1 MIIEKLTEILRSKIM
16 ILDGS
21 MGALIQSYKLEED
34 DYRGER
40 FKNFS
45 NDLKGNNDILCLTK
59 PEFVK
64 EIHKLYFEAGAD
76 IVETNTFNATSISQ
90 ADYNTQEFVYEI
102 NFEAAK
108 LAKEVA
114 VEFTAKEPN
123 KPRFVCGSI
132 GPTNR
137 TTSISPDVNDPG
149 YRAVTFD
156 DMKISYKEQVR
167 GLVNGG
173 ADILMIE
180 TIFDTLNAKACA
192 FAIREFCEEQNI
204 RVPVMVSGTITDA
217 SGRTL
222 TGQTVD
228 AFYTSLSHIKDLI
241 SVGLNCALGAEQIRA
256 YIKELAGISETFI
269 SVHPNAGL
277 PNEFGGY
284 DQTPESMSKILEGFA
299 TEGLI
304 NIVGGCCGTR
314 PEHIKAI
321 AEAVERIR
329 PREIKPQPQY
339 LRLSGLETEVLRP
352 DSNFMNVGERTNVAG
367 SRKFARLIKEESYEE
382 ALSIARNQVEGGAQ
396 VIDINMDDA
405 MLDSEKSMVKFLNLI
420 ASEPEIAKLPIMLDS
435 SKWSVLEAGLK
446 CLQGKGIVNSISLK
460 EGEEQFITQAGLV
473 QKYGAAVIVMA
484 FDEKGQADSYERK
497 IEICERAYKILTE
510 QVGFKPQD
518 IIFDPNIFA
527 VATGIEEHN
536 NYAVDFIKATEWI
549 KKNLPY
555 AKISG
560 GLSNVSFSFRGNNVV
575 REAMH
580 AVFLYHAVKAG
591 MDMGIVNAGQIE
603 VYDEI
608 DKELLEK
615 VEDVI
620 LNKDPEATER
630 LIELAENVKQVD
642 KKEEKVSEWR
652 NDPVEKRLSHSL
664 VKGIV
669 DFVEEDVEEARLKLA
684 DPVKVIEG
692 PLMNGMNTVGDL
704 FGEGKM
710 FLPQVVK
717 SARVMKK
724 AVSYLIPFIEAE
736 KEGGKAQSAG
746 KILLATVK
754 GDVHD
759 IGKNIVSVVLS
770 CNNFEVIDL
779 GVMVP
784 CDKIID
790 EAIKNEVDVIGL
802 SGLITPSLDEMVTV
816 AKEME
821 RRGLKIPLLIGG
833 ATTSKRH
840 TAIKIAPNYGGITLH
855 VLDASKSVNAVTSS
869 LRTIHGDGFTKKVQR
884 EYEKIR
890 SEFASR
896 QGKTEYLSLEE
907 SRKNK
912 FEVDWSICKTVEPKQ
927 PGVTVFDNFDLKEI
941 AEYIDWTFFFHAW
954 DLKGVFPRIF
964 DNPEFGKE
972 AQKLYDDAQVLLN
985 KIIDEKLLTAKAVVG
1000 IFPANSTA
1008 NDDIEIYECEKRD
1021 KVRKILHTLRQ
1032 QRKHTTG
1039 VANYAL
1045 SDFVAPA
1052 GSDKKDYIG
1061 AFACTAGI
1069 NTDEIV
1075 KRFENDN
1082 DDYNAIM
1089 IKALAD
1095 RLAEAFTE
1103 LVHQKIRKEIWG
1115 YSENEIFSVNEL
1127 LKERYVGIRPAAGYP
1142 AQPDH
1147 TEKETIFELLDV
1159 EKHTGISLTESYAMY
1174 PAASV
1179 SGLYFANP
1187 LSRYFSVGKISKD
1200 QIEDY
1205 AQRKNISVEE
1215 AEKWLAPILNYSN
1228 NGN

>member
-21 MGALIQSYKLEED
+21 MGALIQSYKLEEE

-40 FKNFS
+40 FKDFP

-59 PEFVK
+59 PEFIK
-64 EIHKLYFEAGAD
+64 EIHKLYYEAGAD

-90 ADYNTQEFVYEI
+90 SDYETQEFVYEI
-102 NFEAAK
+102 NFEAAR
-108 LAKEVA
+108 LAKEA
-114 VEFTAKEPN
+114 AQEFTAKEPD
-123 KPRFVCGSI
+123 KPRFVCGCI

-156 DMKISYKEQVR
+156 DMKTAYKEQVK
-167 GLVNGG
+167 GLVEGG
-173 ADILMIE
+173 VDILMIE

-192 FAIREFCEEQNI
+192 FAIREYCDENNI

-222 TGQTVD
+222 TGQTVE
-228 AFYTSLSHIKDLI
+228 AFYTSLSHVKDMLSI
-241 SVGLNCALGAEQIRA
+241 GLNCALGPEQIRS
-256 YIKELAGISETFI
+256 YIKDLSRISETFV

-284 DQTPESMSKILEGFA
+284 DETPESMSKILEGFA
-299 TEGLI
+299 TEGFI

-321 AEAVERIR
+321 AETVKNIK
-329 PREIKPQPQY
+329 PREVKEQPPY
-339 LRLSGLETEVLRP
+339 LSLSGLETEVLRP

-367 SRKFARLIKEESYEE
+367 SRKFARLIKEENYEE

-396 VIDINMDDA
+396 VIDINMDEA
-405 MLDSEKSMVKFLNLI
+405 MIDSEKAMVKFLNLI

-435 SKWSVLEAGLK
+435 SKWSVIEAGLK

-460 EGEEQFITQAGLV
+460 EGEQEFIEHATTV

-510 QVGFKPQD
+510 KVGIKPQD

-527 VATGIEEHN
+527 VATGMEEHN
-536 NYAVDFIKATEWI
+536 NYAMDFINATAWI
-549 KKNLPY
+549 KKNLPL

-580 AVFLYHAVKAG
+580 SAFLYHAIKAG
-591 MDMGIVNAGQIE
+591 MDMAIVNAGQIE

-608 DKELLEK
+608 DKELLER

-620 LNKDPEATER
+620 LNRRDDATER

-642 KKEEKVSEWR
+642 KKDEKISEWR
-652 NDPVEKRLSHSL
+652 NDPVEKRLTHSL

-669 DFVEEDVEEARLKLA
+669 DYVEEDVEEARLKLE

-704 FGEGKM
+704 FGAGKM

-724 AVSYLIPFIEAE
+724 AVSYLIPFIEE
-736 KEGGKAQSAG
+736 QKEDGKSNSAG
-746 KILLATVK
+746 KVLLATVK

-784 CDKIID
+784 SEKIID
-790 EAIKNEVDVIGL
+790 EAIKHKADIIGL

-816 AKEME
+816 ASEME
-821 RRGLKIPLLIGG
+821 KRGLKMPLLIGG

-869 LRTIHGDGFTKKVQR
+869 LRTIHGDSFTKKVQR

-890 SEFASR
+890 NDYANRE
-896 QGKTEYLSLEE
+896 GTNEYLTLDE
-907 SRKNK
+907 SRENK
-912 FEVDWSICKTVEPKQ
+912 FQTDWKVWKSAEPKEV
-927 PGVTVFDNFDLKEI
+927 GIKVYDDFDLNEI
-941 AEYIDWTFFFHAW
+941 TKYIDWTFFFHAW
-954 DLKGVFPRIF
+954 ELKGIFPRIF
-964 DNPEFGKE
+964 DNPEYGKE
-972 AQKLYDDAQVLLN
+972 AQKLYDDAQVILK
-985 KIIDEKLLTAKAVVG
+985 KIVDEKLLTAKAVIG
-1000 IFPANSTA
+1000 IFPANSNE
-1008 NDDIEIYECEKRD
+1008 NDDIEIYESEERD
-1021 KVRKILHTLRQ
+1021 KVKKVLHTLRQ
-1032 QRKHTTG
+1032 QRKHSNG
-1039 VANYAL
+1039 SANYAL
-1045 SDFVAPA
+1045 SDFVAPKDS
-1052 GSDKKDYIG
+1052 GKKDYVG

-1069 NTDEIV
+1069 NTDEV
-1075 KRFENDN
+1075 VQKFESDN

-1089 IKALAD
+1089 VKALAD

-1103 LVHQKIRKEIWG
+1103 LIHQKVRKEVWG
-1115 YSENEIFSVNEL
+1115 YSENEIFTVNEL

-1147 TEKETIFELLDV
+1147 TEKETIFDLIKAE
-1159 EKHTGISLTESYAMY
+1159 ENAGISLTESYAMY

-1187 LSRYFSVGKISKD
+1187 LSRYFNVGKINKD
-1200 QIEDY
+1200 QVEDY
-1205 AQRKNISVEE
+1205 ARRKNMKFEE
-1215 AEKWLAPILNYSN
+1215 IEKWLAPILSYK
-1228 NGN
+1228 

>member
-21 MGALIQSYKLEED
+21 MGALIQNYKLQEK

-45 NDLKGNNDILCLTK
+45 SDLKGNNDILCLTK
-59 PEFVK
+59 PEFIK
-64 EIHKLYFEAGAD
+64 EIHRLYFDAGAD
-76 IVETNTFNATSISQ
+76 IVETNSFNATSISQ
-90 ADYNTQEFVYEI
+90 ADYNTQEYVYEI

-114 VEFTAKEPN
+114 DEFSAKEPE

-156 DMKISYKEQVR
+156 DMKIAYKEQVT
-167 GLVNGG
+167 GLVEGG

-192 FAIREFCEEQNI
+192 FAIQEYCEENNTRI
-204 RVPVMVSGTITDA
+204 PVMASGTITDA

-241 SVGLNCALGAEQIRA
+241 SIGLNCALGAKQIRA
-256 YIKELAGISETFI
+256 YIKELSEISETFI

-284 DQTPESMSKILEGFA
+284 DETPESMADILEEFASEGF
-299 TEGLI
+299 I
-304 NIVGGCCGTR
+304 NIVGGCCGTT
-314 PEHIKAI
+314 PDHIRTI
-321 AEAVERIR
+321 AKAVETKKTRK
-329 PREIKPQPQY
+329 IKPQPQY
-339 LRLSGLETEVLRP
+339 LQLSGLETEVMRP

-367 SRKFARLIKEESYEE
+367 SRKFARLIREESYEE

-420 ASEPEIAKLPIMLDS
+420 ASEPEIAKFPIMLDS

-460 EGEEQFITQAGLV
+460 EGEEPFIYQAKLV

-484 FDEKGQADSYERK
+484 FDEKGQADTFNRK

-536 NYAVDFIKATEWI
+536 NYAVDFINATKWI
-549 KKNLPY
+549 KTNLPL
-555 AKISG
+555 AKVSG

-608 DKELLEK
+608 DKELLKK
-615 VEDVI
+615 VEDVV
-620 LNKDPEATER
+620 LNKHSEATEK
-630 LIELAENVKQVD
+630 LIEYAENVKQVD
-642 KKEEKVSEWR
+642 KKEEKISEWR

-669 DFVEEDVEEARLKLA
+669 DFVEEDVEEARLKLQ

-692 PLMNGMNTVGDL
+692 PLMNGMNVVGDL
-704 FGEGKM
+704 FGQGKM

-724 AVSYLIPFIEAE
+724 AVSYLIPFIESE
-736 KEGGKAQSAG
+736 KKEGKAQNAG
-746 KILLATVK
+746 KVLLATVK

-784 CDKIID
+784 CDKILN
-790 EAIKNEVDVIGL
+790 EAVKHKVDVIGL

-816 AKEME
+816 AQEME
-821 RRGLKIPLLIGG
+821 KRNLKIPLLIGG

-840 TAIKIAPNYGGITLH
+840 TAIKIAPKYGGITLH

-869 LRTIHGDGFTKKVQR
+869 IKTINDNGFTKKIQR

-890 SEFASR
+890 NEYAR
-896 QGKTEYLSLEE
+896 KIGKTEYLSLEE
-907 SRKNK
+907 SRENK
-912 FEVDWSICKTVEPKQ
+912 FIIDWSVFNTLQPKQ
-927 PGVTVFDNFDLKEI
+927 LGLTLFNNFDLNEI
-941 AEYIDWTFFFHAW
+941 AKYIDWTFFFHAW

-964 DNPEFGKE
+964 DNPDYGKE
-972 AQKLYDDAQVLLN
+972 AQKLYEDAQTLLK
-985 KIIDEKLLTAKAVVG
+985 KIIDEKLLVANGIVG
-1000 IFPANSTA
+1000 IFPANSNK

-1021 KVRKILHTLRQ
+1021 KIIKTARTLRQ
-1032 QRKHTTG
+1032 QRKHTAG
-1039 VANYAL
+1039 IANYAL
-1045 SDFVAPA
+1045 SDFIAPVES
-1052 GSDKKDYIG
+1052 GKKDYIG
-1061 AFACTAGI
+1061 AFACTTGI
-1069 NTDEIV
+1069 NTDKIV
-1075 KRFENDN
+1075 KHFENEN

-1089 IKALAD
+1089 VKALAD

-1103 LVHQKIRKEIWG
+1103 LVHKKVRKEIWG

-1127 LKERYVGIRPAAGYP
+1127 LKERYIGIRPAAGYP

-1147 TEKETIFELLDV
+1147 TEKNIIFDLLEV
-1159 EKHTGISLTESYAMY
+1159 EKNTGISLTESYAMY

-1179 SGLYFANP
+1179 SGFYFANP
-1187 LSRYFSVGKISKD
+1187 MSKYFSVGKIGKD
-1200 QIEDY
+1200 QVQNY
-1205 AQRKNISVEE
+1205 AERKNMSVEE
-1215 AEKWLAPILNYSN
+1215 VEKWLTPILGYNK
-1228 NGN
+1228 NGK